1 MRIHRTSNNFGQTCL
16 QIVYDVPCLGRALT
30 LVPQPTGLWT
40 APTPNQANQVKVIK
54 GIIMMF
60 NSRSSRFGTLIAVA
74 SLAASGFS
82 TAAAD
87 TVATVN
93 GVDIDSTV
101 FDAYLESRFQKP
113 AAQATA
119 DERATVEREITD
131 IYLLTTQPKAKEFSE
146 DPQVKAQI
154 ELQYRGT
161 IAQAV
166 ARDYVATNPATDA
179 EILAEYEVQL
189 AQSPDQQ
196 YKARHILVQTQG
208 EAEALINQLNEGADF
223 QALAKEFST
232 GPSGPNGGDL
242 GWFAPDQMVKPFADA
257 VVALENGA
265 FTTAPVQ
272 TQFGWHVILREDS
285 RDNEPPTLESV
296 RDAIKQRIEQTK
308 FQDYMQELRD
318 ANSSD
323 G

>member
-1 MRIHRTSNNFGQTCL
+1 MIF
-16 QIVYDVPCLGRALT
+16 
-30 LVPQPTGLWT
+30 
-40 APTPNQANQVKVIK
+40 K
-54 GIIMMF
+54 
-60 NSRSSRFGTLIAVA
+60 SRSSLFGTLIAVV

-82 TAAAD
+82 TAAAE

-131 IYLLTTQPKAKEFSE
+131 IYLLTTQPKATDFSE
-146 DPQVKAQI
+146 DPQIKAQL

-166 ARDYVATNPATDA
+166 ARDWVATNPATDA
-179 EILAEYEVQL
+179 EILAEYEAQL
-189 AQSPDQQ
+189 EQSSDLQ

-208 EAEALINQLNEGADF
+208 EAEAVINQLKEGADF

-257 VVALENGA
+257 VVALDDGA
-265 FTTAPVQ
+265 FTSTPVQ
-272 TQFGWHVILREDS
+272 TQFGWHVILREES
-285 RDNEPPTLESV
+285 RENEPPTLESV
-296 RDAIKQRIEQTK
+296 RDAIKQRVEQTK
-308 FQDYMQELRD
+308 FQDYMQGLRD
-318 ANSSD
+318 ASSSD